1 MKSARFISFNPA
13 LNVYVDLSFFIVV
26 RTHVTTRR
34 PELHAERDEGVPAD
48 TERLGVHSED
58 AAREAFKETTGDC
71 LFVFLARCC
80 FLMTEKFFSHV
91 LRAIVV
97 WSFTKMSV
105 LPPSERPGGG
115 AEVVKEGN
123 DGCRAGVC
131 LQGESTG

>member
-1 MKSARFISFNPA
+1 
-13 LNVYVDLSFFIVV
+13 
-26 RTHVTTRR
+26 
-34 PELHAERDEGVPAD
+34 
-48 TERLGVHSED
+48 
-58 AAREAFKETTGDC
+58 
-71 LFVFLARCC
+71 
-80 FLMTEKFFSHV
+80 MTEKFFSHI